1 MWLITNEKLEDQYD
15 KLSWLQFEK
24 YIFATDGEDMPAEVQ
39 DGSQLFCEG
48 HVLPKANVEPKFSD
62 LFGKN
67 LLAALYSKFQDQFI
81 QQIKGNF
88 IVIKFRQNSFRIFSD
103 HFGIKKFFYWQD
115 QNQFIISN
123 DLKAISSLVRLKPSF
138 FGMAA
143 YALTYHFTGGLTAF
157 ENVRHNQ
164 PAECVSLKNGI
175 LTSEKYWHPEDL
187 LDIDRKQISIKEIS
201 ESLKNATLSTLYSS
215 DPISLSLTGGADTRN
230 LLSIFLSMG
239 VSPHLYTY
247 GNPRSN
253 DCMKTAAIAEG
264 LGLEHQIHDIRM
276 TAENFE
282 DMARKI
288 VRHGGGL
295 ASIHRGHR
303 VMAVERES
311 RHAKQMY
318 LGTLGGEFIKGVS
331 EDDYIVP
338 AIVYEN
344 WNKTLSR
351 TDDLEKYLDIKRIVA
366 DTDLKENLVSYVGTE
381 PFLKGSDVHRK
392 HQALSLITAHLHDAQ
407 DVNLYGI
414 AMDRVY
420 TPFLDID
427 YLETLFASEY
437 TFNNKETIQ
446 NPVLRRIQNPVYG
459 SRFIQTT
466 YPPLLK
472 FRYSGE
478 HKPSEVCFN
487 KYMAALLK
495 GLRQKIKGTYPP
507 NFPLGTW
514 MAAFVR
520 KNLPLC
526 KDYAT
531 ICRVFDLDRLM
542 NDLESEPHGLN
553 EAYWLKYTNPI
564 MMRFIIEEFGHEQA

>member
-1 MWLITNEKLEDQYD
+1 MWLISNMAFDKEALAAVRFQSEGNYAFVTDQMGLTQG
-15 KLSWLQFEK
+15 KEGVRWFHEGF
-24 YIFATDGEDMPAEVQ
+24 IFPRESTGARFSNVAHARLPRALHEVFGED
-39 DGSQLFCEG
+39 
-48 HVLPKANVEPKFSD
+48 
-62 LFGKN
+62 
-67 LLAALYSKFQDQFI
+67 FI
-81 QQIKGNF
+81 KHIKGNF
-88 IVIKFRQNSFRIFSD
+88 ALIQLGPNGFRVFSD
-103 HFGIKKFFYWQD
+103 HFGIRKFFWWKD
-115 QNQFIISN
+115 GGQFAVSN
-123 DLKAISSLVRLKPSF
+123 DLKQIARLVRLKPSAV
-138 FGMAA
+138 GMAT

-164 PAECVSLKNGI
+164 PAECVSVKNGI
-175 LTSEKYWHPEDL
+175 LKSEKYWHPEDL

-531 ICRVFDLDRLM
+531 MVL
-542 NDLESEPHGLN
+542 S
-553 EAYWLKYTNPI
+553 
-564 MMRFIIEEFGHEQA
+564 IILCKFFYLPFF